1 MKITQLQFQAP
12 FKPWTNSSIF
22 KGFQHLYKHW
32 FMNLDLWST
41 CFIFFPS
48 LTVIFM
54 QQSTKARTYFAINL
68 ILTWIISHSMSG
80 FQTNVL
86 LPSYGTKKNYTVDL
100 DTNPKNTV
108 LYLSQVGG
116 RVFDSY
122 VTGLSKCVGLPF
134 FIRVFTWSPSGR
146 VRSWAMESTLL
157 GPTGFTLTQTG
168 KHTVKQ
174 NVINEAYL

>member
-1 MKITQLQFQAP
+1 
-12 FKPWTNSSIF
+12 
-22 KGFQHLYKHW
+22 
-32 FMNLDLWST
+32 MNLDFWIT

-54 QQSTKARTYFAINL
+54 KQTIKARTYLSINL
-68 ILTWIISHSMSG
+68 ILIWNISHSMSSKLMLCCPHLAQR
-80 FQTNVL
+80 QTAQV
-86 LPSYGTKKNYTVDL
+86 
-100 DTNPKNTV
+100 DTNPKNV

-157 GPTGFTLTQTG
+157 GPTGFTLTQTQRR
-168 KHTVKQ
+168 TVKES
-174 NVINEAYL
+174 NVINKAYL